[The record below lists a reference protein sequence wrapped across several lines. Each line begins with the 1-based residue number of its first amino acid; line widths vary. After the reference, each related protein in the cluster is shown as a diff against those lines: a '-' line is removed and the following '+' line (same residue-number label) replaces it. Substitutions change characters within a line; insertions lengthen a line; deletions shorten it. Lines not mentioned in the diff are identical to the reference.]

1 MKALRHVFV
10 FEKGDEEACNA
21 CSDFSV
27 NEKPGSKI
35 FLFKILGGRVGLYGL
50 EFKGPGTNPQNR
62 FLKLT
67 DLHSTCL
74 GIRIRLWV
82 LGSGG
87 WVGYDGLMDSP
98 RCHRN
103 IVHFSVDL
111 SSITT

>member
-27 NEKPGSKI
+27 NEKPRSKI

-50 EFKGPGTNPQNR
+50 EFKGPGTNPRNR

-67 DLHSTCL
+67 DPHSTRW
-74 GIRIRLWV
+74 IHLWV
-82 LGSGG
+82 LGSDG
-87 WVGYDGLMDSP
+87 WVGSDGLMGSP

>member
-21 CSDFSV
+21 CLDFSV

-35 FLFKILGGRVGLYGL
+35 FLFKILGGQVGLYGL

-67 DLHSTCL
+67 DLHSTVWAFRSARGFL
-74 GIRIRLWV
+74 GQA
-82 LGSGG
+82 GG
-87 WVGYDGLMDSP
+87 LGLMG
-98 RCHRN
+98 
-103 IVHFSVDL
+103 
-111 SSITT
+111 